1 MYFIMYNIAGKEA
14 FLCNVGHAS
23 NFCKHPTECYAEQH
37 CSAVD
42 SALQNLLLPTE
53 IKKIL
58 LSYIKYK
65 HALEV
70 ENG

>member
-1 MYFIMYNIAGKEA
+1 MYNAAGKKA

-23 NFCKHPTECYAEQH
+23 NFCKHRTERYASQH
-37 CSAVD
+37 RSAVD
-42 SALQNLLLPTE
+42 SALQNLLFPTE

-70 ENG
+70 RAQT